1 MFIMCLQANLIG
13 RLKNM
18 GFLERKRKVIKTIN
32 KLLSNSKNDMQ
43 LTNNLKGLGLIL
55 MCLNILDFDKIK
67 K

>member
-1 MFIMCLQANLIG
+1 
-13 RLKNM
+13 M